1 MFIANRKI
9 FQINNHLLTTIMK
22 KVLFTIAFAITTQI
36 CISQKILI
44 SVDMEGLAGVVTDAQ
59 LGPSGFE
66 YQRFRQFMTDEALAA
81 IDGALEAGAKEI
93 VVADAHGNGQNLL
106 IERFPEDVKIIRSW
120 PRRFG
125 MVAGIDESFDGVM
138 LIGYHSST
146 NNKEGVRAHTFSSAR
161 LTNVS
166 LNNTP
171 VSEGMW
177 AAMVTGHFGVP
188 VIMVSGDNIAVKEV
202 KNFVGDVETTIV
214 KEAMGFHSAK
224 TLTPSAASKLIKE
237 SSFNAVK
244 RIKDFKPY
252 KVENPVEL
260 IVSFKHYQPSAI
272 LDYFSIVER
281 IDSHSIKFI
290 GEAMVE
296 VADFFVFLME
306 YGSSIE
312 P

>member
-1 MFIANRKI
+1 
-9 FQINNHLLTTIMK
+9 MK
-22 KVLFTIAFAITTQI
+22 KILITLLFAIQAQV
-36 CISQKILI
+36 CLSQKILI
-44 SVDMEGLAGVVTDAQ
+44 SVDMEGLAGVVTGAQ
-59 LGPSGFE
+59 LSPSGFE
-66 YQRFRQFMTDEALAA
+66 YQRFRQFMTEEALAA

-106 IERFPEDVKIIRSW
+106 IEKFPDDVKIIRSW

-125 MVAGIDESFDGVM
+125 MVAGIDESFDGVI

-166 LNNTP
+166 INGTS

-177 AAMVTGHFGVP
+177 AAMVTGHFDVP
-188 VIMVSGDNIAVKEV
+188 IIMVTGDDIAVKEV
-202 KNFVGDVETTIV
+202 KDFLGDTETVVV
-214 KEAMGFHSAK
+214 KEALGFHSAK
-224 TLTPSAASKLIKE
+224 TLTPAAANKLIKG
-237 SSFNAVK
+237 SSFDAVK

-252 KVENPVEL
+252 KVQSPVEL

-272 LDYFSIVER
+272 LDYLSIVER
-281 IDSHSIKFI
+281 VDSHSIKFV
-290 GEAMVE
+290 GEDMVAI
-296 VADFFVFLME
+296 ADFFVFLME
-306 YGSSIE
+306 YGNIE